1 MEEGTHSTHLRSVL
15 DKKGRKLTML
25 DLCSIDSLGNKRFKL
40 KGFLSEAQRQG
51 KTTLISVGGNRS
63 NHLHALAQIGQEI
76 NMTTI
81 GVVRGEKR
89 STPTLDDCKANG
101 MILHFVSRSAFV
113 ERHSSDFTA
122 SWLER
127 YPDAFFI
134 PEGGSGFLGTLGVAN
149 MLSDTDLSIYN
160 RVVLPVGSGGTYV
173 GLLDLAGVK
182 LWGYP
187 MVRDTSLKERMQG
200 FLPTANSS
208 DIQLDYAAAGRGFAK
223 LGPEDLDFQDYFLK
237 EKNVLLDKTYN
248 LKLARHLFQDESWS
262 GHWLWINTGG
272 LQADRD

>member
-1 MEEGTHSTHLRSVL
+1 MEEDTHSTHLRSVL
-15 DKKGRKLTML
+15 DKKDRKLTML
-25 DLCSIDSLGNKRFKL
+25 DLCRIDSLGNKRFKL
-40 KGFLSEAQRQG
+40 KGFLSEAQRLG

-63 NHLHALAQIGQEI
+63 NHLHALAQIGQEV
-76 NMTTI
+76 NMTTVGI
-81 GVVRGEKR
+81 VRGEEIT
-89 STPTLDDCKANG
+89 TPTLYGCKTKG
-101 MILHFVSRSAFV
+101 MVLHFITRNEFH
-113 ERHSSDFTA
+113 ERHSSDFRA
-122 SWLER
+122 SWLKR
-127 YPDAFFI
+127 YPKAFFI

-149 MLSDTDLSIYN
+149 MLSGIDLSIYN
-160 RVVLPVGSGGTYV
+160 RVVLPVGSGGTYM
-173 GLLDLAGVK
+173 GLLDLADVK

-187 MVRDTSLKERMQG
+187 MVHDASLPKRMQD
-200 FLPTANSS
+200 FLPKVNSS

-223 LGPEDLDFQDYFLK
+223 LRPEDLEFQDYFLN

>member
-1 MEEGTHSTHLRSVL
+1 MKEGKHSTHLRSVL
-15 DKKGRKLTML
+15 DKKDRKLTML
-25 DLCSIDSLGNKRFKL
+25 NLCGIDSLGNKRFKL
-40 KGFLSEAQRQG
+40 KGFLSEAQRLG

-63 NHLHALAQIGQEI
+63 NHLHALAHIGQEI

-81 GVVRGEKR
+81 GVIRGEKR
-89 STPTLDDCKANG
+89 STPTLDDCKAKS
-101 MILHFVSRSAFV
+101 MILHFVSRSEFI

-149 MLSDTDLSIYN
+149 MLSGIDLSIYN
-160 RVVLPVGSGGTYV
+160 RVVLPVGSGGTYM
-173 GLLDLAGVK
+173 GLLDLADVK

-187 MVRDTSLKERMQG
+187 MVRDTSLKERMQD
-200 FLPTANSS
+200 FLPKVNSS

-223 LGPEDLDFQDYFLK
+223 LRPEDLEFKDYFLK

-272 LQADRD
+272 LQADRE

>member
-25 DLCSIDSLGNKRFKL
+25 NLCGIDSLGNKRFKL
-40 KGFLSEAQRQG
+40 MGFLSEAKRQG

-63 NHLHALAQIGQEI
+63 NHLHALAHIGQEV
-76 NMTTI
+76 NMTAVGI
-81 GVVRGEKR
+81 VRGEEIK
-89 STPTLDDCKANG
+89 TPTLQDCKARG
-101 MILHFVSRSAFV
+101 MFLHFVSRSEFM
-113 ERHSSDFTA
+113 ERHSSDFIA

-127 YPDAFFI
+127 YPEAFFI
-134 PEGGSGFLGTLGVAN
+134 PEGGSSYLGTLGVAN
-149 MLSDTDLSIYN
+149 MLSGIDLSIYN
-160 RVVLPVGSGGTYV
+160 RVVLPVGSGGTYM
-173 GLLDLAGVK
+173 GLLELVGDR

-187 MVRDTSLKERMQG
+187 MVHDASLPKRMQG
-200 FLPTANSS
+200 FLPTTKSS

-223 LGPEDLDFQDYFLK
+223 LRPEDLEFQDYFLK

-248 LKLARHLFQDESWS
+248 LKLARYLFQDESWF

-272 LQADRD
+272 LQADR